1 MLGLMLVKGLQEI
14 EFNIKEEIEKIFNR
28 HLQGDKDILDCQEQL
43 ITEGFK
49 EYAKL

>member
-28 HLQGDKDILDCQEQL
+28 HLKGERDILDCQEEL
-43 ITEGFK
+43 ITKRFK